1 MDSTRLAFVPVSR
14 EEIET
19 LVAWLTTDTWP
30 FHGRHRLDPDE
41 VRRELS
47 DDGYWRETH
56 RTFWVV
62 VDEAVRAGTVRL
74 LDLDDHSPEASFRIR
89 TPYRGR
95 GIGTR
100 MVQFAADHV
109 FTQFPAR
116 LRLEGTTRVDN
127 LAMRRAFR
135 RAGWVAEGY
144 LRRAWES
151 ADGSVHDA
159 LIYAVTRDDWSS
171 GTVTPIPSPI
181 E

>member
-1 MDSTRLAFVPVSR
+1 MDPTRLAFVPVRR
-14 EEIET
+14 EEIDT
-19 LVAWLTTDTWP
+19 LVAWLTTDSWP
-30 FHGRHRLDPDE
+30 FHGRSRLDPDE

-47 DDGYWRETH
+47 DDDYWQDTH

-74 LDLDDHSPEASFRIR
+74 LDLADNSPEASFRIR

-100 MVQFAADHV
+100 MIQFAADHV
-109 FTQFPAR
+109 FGHFPEKV
-116 LRLEGTTRVDN
+116 RLEGTTRVDN

-135 RAGWVAEGY
+135 RAGWVAEAY
-144 LRRAWES
+144 YRRAWPS
-151 ADGSVHDA
+151 QDGLIHDA
-159 LIYAVTRDDWSS
+159 VGYAVIRDDWAG
-171 GTVTPIPSPI
+171 GTITPIPSPL